1 MKLRLFGFLF
11 LAAFF
16 VEIASIIF
24 VGKYCGILW
33 TLFLLFLGMLVGG
46 SLMAKS
52 GRDMVVKI
60 QQELAEGR
68 NPDQHMVRGF
78 MIFIAGILF
87 FIPGFVTDIL
97 AIILLIPF
105 VQSKFWNYM
114 KKHSSVRTKFYTN
127 RQANNNAN
135 YSTKD
140 EGEIIID
147 LDSEDYRDENPLN
160 NENKY
165 INHLKNDNNS
175 K

>member
-16 VEIASIIF
+16 IEIASIIF
-24 VGKYCGILW
+24 VGKHLGVLS
-33 TLFLLFLGMLVGG
+33 TLFLLFLGMVIGA

-52 GRDMVVKI
+52 GRDMIVKI

-68 NPDQHMVRGF
+68 NPDQHMITGF
-78 MIFIAGILF
+78 MIFIAGVLF

-105 VQSKFWNYM
+105 VQSKFWIYM
-114 KKHSSVRTKFYTN
+114 KKHSSMRTKFYTN
-127 RQANNNAN
+127 HTTNNHAN

-140 EGEIIID
+140 DGEIIID
-147 LDSEDYRDENPLN
+147 LDSDDYRHENPQN
-160 NENKY
+160 NQNKY
-165 INHLKNDNNS
+165 INHIENDNKS